1 MLLTIIVS
9 PLNVRLHAGPP
20 ARVEDERPGAISAIA
35 SASRLHVGLAGS
47 AGVCWP
53 DCSAFDVGAPFT
65 RGSPCGAPE
74 GQRSAQVFAP
84 ETFPARTTASHQ
96 GGRSVGIR

>member
-35 SASRLHVGLAGS
+35 LASRLHVGLAGS

-53 DCSAFDVGAPFT
+53 DCSAFDGA
-65 RGSPCGAPE
+65 RYSHEVHHA
-74 GQRSAQVFAP
+74 
-84 ETFPARTTASHQ
+84 ARQKGNARRRYLRQ
-96 GGRSVGIR
+96 GLFQQERLPPTKAADL